1 MPITDDTLSA
11 VREALEREEGVDA
24 SRIQVEPEGD
34 RVVLRGSV
42 PTGNQIDVA
51 ATLAEAHAPAVRT
64 ALSVDQGL
72 REDAAASAEPAAEP
86 TDEQAADR
94 PADAAGDDPVRPSR
108 RSTSGGELSSQVSEF
123 RPQPV
128 DDDLTSD
135 EDQALAENLP
145 WDPPDAPH
153 SAPTGS
159 EQRGVSPYEAD
170 TEPPTDLD
178 PEAGDEEPSLSDL
191 SAAELAQDA
200 RGHDDGGDDDREEG
214 RR

>member
-1 MPITDDTLSA
+1 MAITDDTLSA
-11 VREALEREEGVDA
+11 VREALENERAVDA
-24 SRIQVEPEGD
+24 SRIEIAGEGD

-42 PTGNQIDVA
+42 PTDNQVDVA
-51 ATLAEAHAPAVRT
+51 ATLAEALAPDVRT
-64 ALSVDQGL
+64 ALSVDPGM
-72 REDAAASAEPAAEP
+72 REDAAESAEPAAEP

-108 RSTSGGELSSQVSEF
+108 RSTRSGPDLTTQTSEF

-135 EDQALAENLP
+135 EDMALGENLP

-159 EQRGVSPYEAD
+159 EQRGVAPRETD
-170 TEPPTDLD
+170 TEPPTEAD
-178 PEAGDEEPSLSDL
+178 PDPADEDPSLSDL
-191 SAAELAQDA
+191 SAAELAKDA
-200 RGHDDGGDDDREEG
+200 RGEDTDREEDG
-214 RR
+214 A